1 MKKIF
6 KYFVLI
12 LIFTSCND
20 SSQLTEAENENSE
33 PPLLMNL
40 LIENWG
46 PYDSSTGISG
56 DFEFRSDLEA
66 IFFYEYG
73 RLNAIGTP
81 DEYENPT
88 FEYQVPR
95 DTFVYI
101 PIDGVVSRIR
111 WQPTSGY
118 KQDDWEIFIKPSME
132 SDWMIIID
140 HVVSIDCDRSSTK
153 VCDLPLT
160 INGVEITTG
169 TEVKAGDLFG
179 YVGNREDNSGGNV
192 FGRTEITIGKYIEDG
207 NQVVGTISYCPMNY
221 LDPSVK
227 QSLESAVNN
236 IMSSYE
242 TWLGDSSFYDES
254 NMVAP
259 GCIYSQIS
267 ETNGKTT
274 PTK

>member
-1 MKKIF
+1 MRKISLF
-6 KYFVLI
+6 FVLT
-12 LIFTSCND
+12 LLFTSCN
-20 SSQLTEAENENSE
+20 NENNE

-46 PYDSSTGISG
+46 PYDSSTGVSG
-56 DFEFRSDLEA
+56 DFEFRSDIEA
-66 IFFYEYG
+66 IFFNEYG
-73 RLNAIGTP
+73 RLYAVGTP
-81 DEYENPT
+81 DESANPT
-88 FEYQVPR
+88 FEYKVPR

-101 PIDGVVSRIR
+101 PIDGVVSRIN

-118 KQDDWEIFIKPSME
+118 KQDDWEIFIKPSMQ

-140 HVVSIDCDRSSTK
+140 HVVSINCDRSSTK

-179 YVGNREDNSGGNV
+179 YVGNSEDNSGGNV
-192 FGRTEITIGKYIEDG
+192 FGRTEISVGKYIKDG
-207 NQVVGTISYCPMNY
+207 NQVVGTISYCPMRY

-227 QSLESAVNN
+227 QNLELSINN
-236 IMSSYE
+236 IMASYE
-242 TWLGDSSFYDES
+242 AWLGDSNFYDES

-259 GCIYSQIS
+259 GCVYSQIIES
-267 ETNGKTT
+267 NGETT
-274 PTK
+274 PKK

>member
-6 KYFVLI
+6 KFFVLI

-20 SSQLTEAENENSE
+20 SSQLTEAGNENSE

-95 DTFVYI
+95 DTFVYM

-236 IMSSYE
+236 LMSSYE

>member
-6 KYFVLI
+6 KFFVLI

-20 SSQLTEAENENSE
+20 SSQLTEAGNENSE

-56 DFEFRSDLEA
+56 DFEFRSDLES

-95 DTFVYI
+95 DTFVYM
-101 PIDGVVSRIR
+101 PIDGVVSRIS

-179 YVGNREDNSGGNV
+179 YVGNKEDNSGGNV

-207 NQVVGTISYCPMNY
+207 NQVVSYCPMNY

-236 IMSSYE
+236 LMSSYE

>member
-1 MKKIF
+1 MKKISLF
-6 KYFVLI
+6 FVLI

-95 DTFVYI
+95 DTFVYM

-140 HVVSIDCDRSSTK
+140 HVVSIDCNRSSTK

-227 QSLESAVNN
+227 QSLESSVNN
-236 IMSSYE
+236 IMASYE

>member
-6 KYFVLI
+6 KFFVLI

-20 SSQLTEAENENSE
+20 SSQLTEAGNKNSE

-95 DTFVYI
+95 DTFVYM
-101 PIDGVVSRIR
+101 PIDGVVSRIS

-160 INGVEITTG
+160 INGGEITTG

-227 QSLESAVNN
+227 QSLESSVNN
-236 IMSSYE
+236 IMASYE

>member
-1 MKKIF
+1 MKKISLF
-6 KYFVLI
+6 FVLI

-95 DTFVYI
+95 DTFVYM

-179 YVGNREDNSGGNV
+179 YVGNREYNSGGNV
-192 FGRTEITIGKYIEDG
+192 FGRTEITVGKYIKDG
-207 NQVVGTISYCPMNY
+207 NQVVGTISYCPMRY

-227 QSLESAVNN
+227 QNLELSINN
-236 IMSSYE
+236 IMASYE

>member
-6 KYFVLI
+6 KFFVLI

-95 DTFVYI
+95 DTFVYM

-227 QSLESAVNN
+227 QSLESSVNN
-236 IMSSYE
+236 IMASYE

>member
-6 KYFVLI
+6 KFFVLI

-20 SSQLTEAENENSE
+20 SSQLTESGNENSE

-227 QSLESAVNN
+227 QSLESSVNN
-236 IMSSYE
+236 IMASYE

>member
-6 KYFVLI
+6 KFFVLI
-12 LIFTSCND
+12 LIFTSCNN
-20 SSQLTEAENENSE
+20 SSQLTEAGNENSE

-56 DFEFRSDLEA
+56 DFEFRSDLEV

-95 DTFVYI
+95 DTFVYM

-207 NQVVGTISYCPMNY
+207 NQGVGTISYCPMNY

-227 QSLESAVNN
+227 QSLESSVNN
-236 IMSSYE
+236 IMASYE
-242 TWLGDSSFYDES
+242 TWLGDTSFYDEA
-254 NMVAP
+254 NMIAP

>member
-1 MKKIF
+1 MKKISLF
-6 KYFVLI
+6 FVLI

-95 DTFVYI
+95 DTFVYM

-227 QSLESAVNN
+227 QSLESSVNN
-236 IMSSYE
+236 IMASYE

>member
-1 MKKIF
+1 MKKISLF
-6 KYFVLI
+6 FVLI

-20 SSQLTEAENENSE
+20 SSQLTEAGNKNSE

-95 DTFVYI
+95 DTFVYM

-227 QSLESAVNN
+227 QSLESSVNN
-236 IMSSYE
+236 IMASYE

>member
-1 MKKIF
+1 MKKISLF
-6 KYFVLI
+6 FVLI

-95 DTFVYI
+95 DTFVYM

-179 YVGNREDNSGGNV
+179 YVGNSEDNSGGNV

-227 QSLESAVNN
+227 QSLESSVNN
-236 IMSSYE
+236 IMASYE

>member
-6 KYFVLI
+6 KFFVLI

-20 SSQLTEAENENSE
+20 SSQLTEAGNENSE

-95 DTFVYI
+95 DTFVYM

-227 QSLESAVNN
+227 QSLESSVNN
-236 IMSSYE
+236 LMASYE
-242 TWLGDSSFYDES
+242 TWLGDSSFYDEA

-274 PTK
+274 PKK

>member
-1 MKKIF
+1 MKKISLF
-6 KYFVLI
+6 FVLI

-95 DTFVYI
+95 DTFVYM

-192 FGRTEITIGKYIEDG
+192 FGRTEITIGKYIKDG

-227 QSLESAVNN
+227 QSLESSVNN
-236 IMSSYE
+236 IMASYE

>member
-6 KYFVLI
+6 KFFVLI
-12 LIFTSCND
+12 LIFTSSNN
-20 SSQLTEAENENSE
+20 SSQLTEAGNENSE

-95 DTFVYI
+95 DTFVYM
-101 PIDGVVSRIR
+101 PIDGVVSRTR

-227 QSLESAVNN
+227 QSLESSVNN
-236 IMSSYE
+236 IMASYE